1 MLYQS
6 AIWISA
12 NSKYA
17 LNKQSGCPTDIGLSY
32 LQPDLKFVSFHA
44 VSHFVIVQ
52 NPNKIYCRTKL
63 LNAVHCT
70 NYRGQWILA
79 ERSLNTLWIYFRW
92 YKVGRACIVP
102 PDARNHQ
109 AISEYCVARN
119 YRPWDG
125 FSPLTPRTMK
135 YTILL
140 SFQVNNFILSNGLQF
155 ILVTTPDNFL
165 WPLDI
170 SGISL
175 FDLNCGLYMR
185 SAGIWVGTSSQN
197 PVTLIPVHLPLRLI
211 GYGIYIWPRI
221 RNSCG
226 IKYVCMSYIYFLRI
240 CC

>member
-1 MLYQS
+1 M
-6 AIWISA
+6 
-12 NSKYA
+12 
-17 LNKQSGCPTDIGLSY
+17 
-32 LQPDLKFVSFHA
+32 
-44 VSHFVIVQ
+44 Q
-52 NPNKIYCRTKL
+52 NTNKIYCRTKL
-63 LNAVHCT
+63 LNAVHCA

-79 ERSLNTLWIYFRW
+79 ERSLNTLWIYVRW

-125 FSPLTPRTMK
+125 FSPLTQRTVK

-140 SFQVNNFILSNGLQF
+140 SFQVNDFILSNGLQF

-170 SGISL
+170 SGISV
-175 FDLNCGLYMR
+175 FDLNCGLKMR
-185 SAGIWVGTSSQN
+185 SAGIWVDTSSQN
-197 PVTLIPVHLPLRLI
+197 PVTLISVHLPLRLI

-221 RNSCG
+221 RNQICMHVLYIFSSYMLLSCHSVTQSKVCINYG
-226 IKYVCMSYIYFLRI
+226 NARDEKKMVIEKYSLRTNI
-240 CC
+240 FSNW